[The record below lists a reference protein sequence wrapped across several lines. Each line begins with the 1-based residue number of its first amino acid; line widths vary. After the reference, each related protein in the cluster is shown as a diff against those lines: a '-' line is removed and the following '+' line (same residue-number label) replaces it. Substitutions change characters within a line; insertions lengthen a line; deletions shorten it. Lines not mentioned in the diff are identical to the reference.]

1 MSSPRS
7 TLRYNPPMFHPLPL
21 NIGLR
26 YTRAKRRTQFISFI
40 SLSSMVGVA
49 LGVLALITIL
59 SVMNGFE
66 KELRSRILGMAAHA
80 SVEDG
85 EGTLVDWQ
93 SLLPALRQSAGVI
106 GAAPYV
112 RREAMAT
119 AFGYVN
125 GIVVQG
131 VDPQQEPAVSFIGEK
146 MTQGSLQDLKAG
158 EFGVILGGALSRS
171 LRANIGDKVTIIAPQ
186 PVATAAGNI
195 PRSKRFT
202 VVGIF
207 EVGAQQYDTTLAVT
221 HIDDAVR
228 LFRMGGGV
236 TGIRLQFAD
245 IFEAPKLAAAIGQA
259 IGQQRPGLLVR
270 DWTQEHT
277 TFFQALKTEKV
288 MMFVILMLI
297 VAVAAFNIVSTLV
310 MVVTDKQGDIAILR
324 TLGMAPRSVM
334 GIFMVQGAVIG
345 VVGTL
350 VGSAVGVLL
359 ALRLKEFIA
368 WLEQGLHFK
377 FLDCR
382 TYYICE
388 VPSDLHWPDVA
399 TITVLSLLLTLL
411 ATIYPALRAARTQP
425 AEALRHE

>member
-1 MSSPRS
+1 
-7 TLRYNPPMFHPLPL
+7 MFHPLPV

-40 SLSSMVGVA
+40 SLSSMVGLA
-49 LGVLALITIL
+49 IGVLALITIL

-66 KELRSRILGMAAHA
+66 KELRGRILGMAAHA
-80 SVEDG
+80 NVQIDDG
-85 EGTLVDWQ
+85 ALQDWQ
-93 SLLPALRQSAGVI
+93 ALLPQLRKQPHVI
-106 GAAPYV
+106 GAAPFV
-112 RREAMAT
+112 RNEAMMT
-119 AFGYVN
+119 YGGYVN
-125 GIVVQG
+125 GVVIQG
-131 VDPQQEPAVSFIGEK
+131 IDPAAEPQVSFIAEK
-146 MTQGSLQDLKAG
+146 MIEGRLDALRPG
-158 EFGVILGGALSRS
+158 EFGIVLGGALSRS
-171 LRANIGDKVTIIAPQ
+171 LRANIGDKVTVISPQ

-207 EVGAQQYDTTLAVT
+207 EVGAQEYDTTLALT
-221 HIDDAVR
+221 NIDDAAR
-228 LFRMGGGV
+228 LFRLGSGI
-236 TGIRLQFAD
+236 TGIRLQFDDVFA
-245 IFEAPKLAAAIGQA
+245 APRLGTQIAAGLKT
-259 IGQQRPGLLVR
+259 QRPELIVK

-324 TLGMAPRSVM
+324 TLGLSPRSVM
-334 GIFMVQGAVIG
+334 AIFMVQGAIIG
-345 VVGTL
+345 TIGTL
-350 VGSAVGVLL
+350 LGGAAGVML
-359 ALRLKEFIA
+359 ALRLKHFIA
-368 WLEQGLHFK
+368 WLEQTLRFK

-388 VPSDLHWPDVA
+388 VPSDMHWSDVTA
-399 TITVLSLLLTLL
+399 IVVLSFLLTLL

>member
-1 MSSPRS
+1 
-7 TLRYNPPMFHPLPL
+7 MFQPLPL

-49 LGVLALITIL
+49 IGVLALIAIL

-66 KELRSRILGMAAHA
+66 KELRARILGMAAHA
-80 SVEDG
+80 IVERDDG
-85 EGTLVDWQ
+85 PLTDWRQ
-93 SLLPALRQSAGVI
+93 LQDVLRRQPGVV
-106 GAAPYV
+106 GAAPFI

-119 AFGYVN
+119 SFGYVN
-125 GIVVQG
+125 GIVLQG
-131 VDPQQEPAVSFIGEK
+131 VDPRQESAVSFIGEK
-146 MTQGSLQDLKAG
+146 MVMGSLDDLRPG
-158 EFGVILGGALSRS
+158 EFGIILGGALARS
-171 LRANIGDKVTIIAPQ
+171 LRANVGDKVTIIVPQ
-186 PVATAAGNI
+186 PVATAAGNL

-202 VVGIF
+202 VVGMF
-207 EVGAQQYDTTLAVT
+207 EVGAQEFDTTFAIT
-221 HIDDAVR
+221 HIGDTAR
-228 LFRMGGGV
+228 LFRMGDGV
-236 TGIRLQFAD
+236 TGVRLQFGD
-245 IFEAPKLAAAIGQA
+245 LFDAPARAAEIARAIDSAG
-259 IGQQRPGLLVR
+259 RGLVVR

-324 TLGMAPRSVM
+324 TLGLSPRSVM
-334 GIFMVQGAVIG
+334 GIFMVQGAIIG
-345 VVGTL
+345 TVGTL
-350 VGSAVGVLL
+350 VGGTLGVLL
-359 ALRLKEFIA
+359 ALRLREFIA

-388 VPSDLHWPDVA
+388 VPSDLQWSDVA
-399 TITVLSLLLTLL
+399 TIVALSLLLTLA